1 VLIFLRLNT
10 FNADNVSLMF
20 HGSSQDSVD
29 GLAEFCERRLPR
41 VRLRELTTQRINC
54 IGDIELYL
62 NGGTWTESVES
73 FRTSRAYAPMISGLC
88 WQAHFLEK
96 FRVPRVVA

>member
-1 VLIFLRLNT
+1 VLIFLRLNA

-54 IGDIELYL
+54 IGDIKLYL
-62 NGGTWTESVES
+62 KVGIWAESVELS
-73 FRTSRAYAPMISGLC
+73 GRAVHTPDDLRFMLAGAFS
-88 WQAHFLEK
+88 
-96 FRVPRVVA
+96 